1 MCQNLSETLKG
12 LPHRSSQL
20 DIRASEASRGKS
32 TSSFTGNP
40 RLNKKASLRELDPDV
55 MGQDSGGLLEKD
67 VFVFHVSRSTDG
79 LHLMMVLLTTFQLCH
94 SAKMAH
100 IQ

>member
-1 MCQNLSETLKG
+1 
-12 LPHRSSQL
+12 
-20 DIRASEASRGKS
+20 
-32 TSSFTGNP
+32 
-40 RLNKKASLRELDPDV
+40 